1 MYYLRVSVLLLP
13 SCQLLLKHL
22 CKRTK
27 FPRPF
32 FRENPELI
40 RTAPITMNAPTI
52 TKRGSKPL
60 IFMRTIVV
68 ASFDTWVIIYFTISG
83 MLIKNQQHILDNNMI
98 DTLDT
103 GSVVFVPIMVPPS
116 KRLSLHL
123 DKI

>member
-1 MYYLRVSVLLLP
+1 
-13 SCQLLLKHL
+13 
-22 CKRTK
+22 
-27 FPRPF
+27 
-32 FRENPELI
+32 
-40 RTAPITMNAPTI
+40 MNAPTI

-103 GSVVFVPIMVPPS
+103 CSVVFVPIMVPPS

-123 DKI
+123 DKILRRASQMGNNSK